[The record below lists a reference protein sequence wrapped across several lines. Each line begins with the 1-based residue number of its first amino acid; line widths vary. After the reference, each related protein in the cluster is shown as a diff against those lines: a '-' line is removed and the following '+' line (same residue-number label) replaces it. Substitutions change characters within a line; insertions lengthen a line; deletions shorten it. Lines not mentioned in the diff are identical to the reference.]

1 VKAIRRR
8 EKGIEENLLVPLVRR
23 LEVFEHDLV
32 SLENM
37 TVCIHH
43 LGIHEKASRYASI
56 NIAIRHVINVNL
68 GYSAR

>member
-8 EKGIEENLLVPLVRR
+8 EKGIKENLLVPLVRR

-37 TVCIHH
+37 TVGIHH
-43 LGIHEKASRYASI
+43 LCIHEKSSRYASMG
-56 NIAIRHVINVNL
+56 IAIPYVINVNL
-68 GYSAR
+68 GYSA